1 LNPRL
6 VLARI
11 ALQACAIG
19 AALLFM
25 IGQAAQADALS
36 ATNFDRMQGCG
47 TKGAPAALQ
56 PSSKLALAARKLAAG
71 AALQNALAGAQYLAA
86 ASAELHL
93 TGPVSDLDVQHTL
106 AAHYCHTLQDP
117 QLKEFGAER
126 QGRDLWIV
134 LAAPVSL
141 PAPGDAAKVSQRI
154 LELVNQARA
163 VGRHCGSK
171 SFGPVGPLTLD
182 AALTR
187 AALDHSR
194 DMATHD
200 EFEHRGHDGSTPAIR
215 VERAGYGEHR
225 IVGENIAA
233 GAMNAGEVVAGW
245 LASPEH
251 CENIM
256 DARFTQI
263 GIAYAENLRSSSAVF
278 WTQDFAAHR

>member
-1 LNPRL
+1 LNGR
-6 VLARI
+6 A

-19 AALLFM
+19 AAMLLM
-25 IGQAAQADALS
+25 TRQPAQADALS
-36 ATNFDRMQGCG
+36 AANWDRTQGCG
-47 TKGAPAALQ
+47 VKGAPQGFKPSAKLDQAAHT
-56 PSSKLALAARKLAAG
+56 LAGG
-71 AALQNALAGAQYLAA
+71 ASLQNALAGAQYLAA
-86 ASAELHL
+86 SSAELHL

-106 AAHYCHTLQDP
+106 AAHYCHTLQDSK
-117 QLKEFGAER
+117 LKEFGAER
-126 QGRDLWIV
+126 HGRDLWIV
-134 LAAPVSL
+134 LAAPVAL
-141 PAPGDAAKVSQRI
+141 PAAGDAAEVGQRI
-154 LELVNQARA
+154 LALVNQARA

-171 SFGPVGPLTLD
+171 SFGPAGPLTLD

-194 DMATHD
+194 DMAAHD
-200 EFEHRGHDGSTPAIR
+200 EFDHRGHDGSTPAIR

-233 GAMNAGEVVAGW
+233 GAMDAGEVVAGW
-245 LASPEH
+245 LASPGH

-256 DARFTQI
+256 DGRFTQI